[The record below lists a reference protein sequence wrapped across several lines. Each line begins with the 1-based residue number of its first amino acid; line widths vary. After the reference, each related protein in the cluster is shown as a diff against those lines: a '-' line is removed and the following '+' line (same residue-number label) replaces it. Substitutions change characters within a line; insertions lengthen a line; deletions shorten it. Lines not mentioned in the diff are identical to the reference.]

1 MIKINK
7 YSFISLSL
15 LLPLSLVSCS
25 NIKWDGLIA
34 LPTIVLNINE
44 QEKILNGIKD
54 KYLNDDTLSYNK
66 LTIPKSVE
74 KVTNFINNNDEQ
86 STLTKIKKI
95 DYELNCLCQNF
106 LSPTFASLI
115 NLEEIIFPPKIT
127 NLEQQCITNCNN
139 LKLLD
144 ISNLIECQCLVSTNW
159 ISNVSLIGTI
169 ICDSSQKKYV
179 DQLIENN
186 QKVFQNW
193 TITIK

>member
-1 MIKINK
+1 
-7 YSFISLSL
+7 
-15 LLPLSLVSCS
+15 
-25 NIKWDGLIA
+25 

-66 LTIPKSVE
+66 LTIPKSIE
-74 KVTNFINNNDEQ
+74 TVTNFVSNDYR
-86 STLTKIKKI
+86 SILTKIKKI

-106 LSPTFASLI
+106 FTPTFASLI

-144 ISNLIECQCLVSTNW
+144 ISNLIECQCLVNTN
-159 ISNVSLIGTI
+159 
-169 ICDSSQKKYV
+169 
-179 DQLIENN
+179 
-186 QKVFQNW
+186 
-193 TITIK
+193 

>member
-106 LSPTFASLI
+106 LSPTFAS
-115 NLEEIIFPPKIT
+115 F
-127 NLEQQCITNCNN
+127 
-139 LKLLD
+139 KLLD

>member
-7 YSFISLSL
+7 YPFISLSL
-15 LLPLSLVSCS
+15 LLPLSFVSCS
-25 NIKWDGLIA
+25 NSKWDGLIA

-44 QEKILNGIKD
+44 QEKILNGIKN

-66 LTIPKSVE
+66 LTIPKSIE
-74 KVTNFINNNDEQ
+74 KVTNFVSNDDR
-86 STLTKIKKI
+86 SILTKIKKI

-106 LSPTFASLI
+106 STPTFAGLT
-115 NLEEIIFPPKIT
+115 NLEEIILPPKIT

-139 LKLLD
+139 LKSLD
-144 ISNLIECQCLVSTNW
+144 ISNLIECQCLINTNW
-159 ISNVSLIGTI
+159 ISNISSFGTI

-186 QKVFQNW
+186 QKVFYNW
-193 TITIK
+193 SITIK